1 MQVPRQFLSKKP
13 IKNGANRQM
22 CACVGTSHFIL
33 LVLSISSEM
42 VAIRRVTQGSA
53 APSIDH
59 GTARARNTMLGVAG
73 ALVVCVV
80 VLSLMMKHS
89 KRRRVTGV
97 CTRTQT
103 ADEGVRVNPNPNPN
117 PNPKKGVK
125 TCAFFYCAS
134 NEQHVHWHDV
144 DVKLGRQHT
153 TVQQS
158 FSGMIR
164 LPPSNSVQ
172 RQDILQGPG
181 GWLNQP
187 GPTYNHKL
195 AQTDC
200 RVCKAHLLDPNST
213 AGRKRAYT
221 DNGTYTIDD
230 FYPMASGPVFLLRS
244 GAVHSANH
252 TYLDRKLRE
261 QQHRDELGAR
271 TYARC
276 QQRVH
281 AANLAE
287 QEAQAVAEAER
298 LREEERA
305 FSHPAVKR
313 RLAEKDATIA
323 DLEAELRA
331 IKHTRSLIGKPI
343 TTKFLLSPG
352 NEHMCR
358 YLTGTDQAGLRIAIS
373 MARTPSMLE
382 ILESG
387 SGSKSLS
394 NEQQFLLF
402 HIRVTQG
409 LPYGFILW
417 VITDFSETGTDAWR
431 RIATRCF
438 EKILIAHSLLV
449 DKSWGRVWPVEWI
462 DDLKA
467 DMYRGPF
474 DDITNIADCSNTQTK
489 QPSRNHAEKKALYS
503 SYYSMTCGKWAVSM
517 SPVGLV
523 SWVSKMYAGC
533 TSDQRIIVDS
543 NIWGAMY
550 PGRTL
555 LYDKGGGLL
564 DQLAHKMGYGYAC
577 PYRMVEGD
585 LTHCEQRASHALST
599 RRAPVERLIG
609 WIKKR
614 CMVGSYILHRQDFCL
629 ADDVLKV
636 CSFFQHF
643 DGPIA
648 FNKQYGDS
656 DVAIPLL
663 TEDLSDIA
671 GGTNNSSDGFDD
683 DDDWDSEEE
692 PLSDSGGSDE
702 GEL

>member
-103 ADEGVRVNPNPNPN
+103 ADEGV
-117 PNPKKGVK
+117 K
-125 TCAFFYCAS
+125 TCAFFYCVS

-200 RVCKAHLLDPNST
+200 R
-213 AGRKRAYT
+213 
-221 DNGTYTIDD
+221 
-230 FYPMASGPVFLLRS
+230 
-244 GAVHSANH
+244 
-252 TYLDRKLRE
+252 
-261 QQHRDELGAR
+261 
-271 TYARC
+271 
-276 QQRVH
+276 
-281 AANLAE
+281 
-287 QEAQAVAEAER
+287 
-298 LREEERA
+298 
-305 FSHPAVKR
+305 
-313 RLAEKDATIA
+313 
-323 DLEAELRA
+323 
-331 IKHTRSLIGKPI
+331 
-343 TTKFLLSPG
+343 
-352 NEHMCR
+352 
-358 YLTGTDQAGLRIAIS
+358 
-373 MARTPSMLE
+373 
-382 ILESG
+382 
-387 SGSKSLS
+387 
-394 NEQQFLLF
+394 
-402 HIRVTQG
+402 
-409 LPYGFILW
+409 
-417 VITDFSETGTDAWR
+417 
-431 RIATRCF
+431 IATRCF

-462 DDLKA
+462 DDHKA

-614 CMVGSYILHRQDFCL
+614 CMAGSYILHRQDFCL